1 MNEDELMRKF
11 SILRILFLTFLAHC
25 AQADKMQ
32 FDASKGLGTAIQVV
46 ATEVVNTPVSSQQN
60 SSTTSGGTGNSTFT
74 LGGNISGLVS
84 GSLTLANG
92 SDTVTILPS
101 SPGITGGAGTY
112 QFSTKL
118 NSGAS
123 YNVSISGFPNNLSCN
138 LYNNTGAISGNVTD
152 IDIYCFSV
160 VLTSSLTVVEGT
172 TNASTNFTLN
182 LSHPPGPNPSG
193 TVSISYPN
201 FPTNL
206 SVNSALPTT
215 LGTTAVN
222 RIVSGTNETG
232 TPDFADESEVITA
245 RVSQSIGSAT
255 NVSTTS
261 NITISDNDKRMY
273 MVNAGNGGTGNF
285 GGKAGADTL
294 CSSNK
299 PGGVSGTV
307 IALLGTSTRKPLP
320 SPSADWPLKPL
331 YTYYRTD
338 NTTVI
343 ATSNSASILPFSWS
357 NKVSSNSGVTA
368 AFACP
373 MGSNACGYIT
383 GMDNTWTVLLAQNC
397 SNWTSASASVDGM
410 TGWAGSVNSSAINYF
425 ASTCDALGSS
435 ANVICVEQ

>member
-1 MNEDELMRKF
+1 
-11 SILRILFLTFLAHC
+11 
-25 AQADKMQ
+25 MQ
-32 FDASKGLGTAIQVV
+32 LDASKGLGTVLQVV
-46 ATEVVNTPVSSQQN
+46 ATEVVNTPVSNQQN
-60 SSTTSGGTGNSTFT
+60 STATSGGTGTSTFNF
-74 LGGNISGLVS
+74 GGNVSGLVS
-84 GSLTLANG
+84 GSLTLTNG
-92 SDTVTILPS
+92 SSNVTILPT

-112 QFSTKL
+112 QFSTSL
-118 NSGAS
+118 SSGGT
-123 YNVSISGFPNNLSCN
+123 YNVSITGFPTNLSCN
-138 LYNNTGAISGNVTD
+138 IYNNTGTASANVTN
-152 IDIYCFSV
+152 IDVYCFSV
-160 VLTSSLTVVEGT
+160 VITSSLTVVEGT

-182 LSHPPGPNPSG
+182 LSHPPSPTPSS

-201 FPTNL
+201 FPANL

-222 RIVSGTNETG
+222 RIISGTNETG

-261 NITISDNDKRMY
+261 SVTINDNDKRIY
-273 MVNAGNGGTGNF
+273 MVNAGNGGTGNL

-320 SPSADWPLKPL
+320 TPTSDWPLKPL

-338 NTTVI
+338 NTTII
-343 ATSNSASILPFSWS
+343 ASSNSASILPFSWT
-357 NKVSSNSGVTA
+357 NKVSSNAGVTA

-373 MGSNACGYIT
+373 MGSNACGYVT
-383 GMDNTWTVLLAQNC
+383 GFDNTWALLSSQNC
-397 SNWTSASASVDGM
+397 SNWTSTSSSVDGM
-410 TGWAGSVNSSAINYF
+410 TGWAGSITSAAIAYF

>member
-1 MNEDELMRKF
+1 MRKRI
-11 SILRILFLTFLAHC
+11 ILMIIFLAASLFQC
-25 AQADKMQ
+25 AQANKMQ
-32 FDASKGLGTAIQVV
+32 FDASKSLGSVLQVI
-46 ATEVVNTPVSSQQN
+46 ATEVVNDVPVSTQQ
-60 SSTTSGGTGNSTFT
+60 SSGTGGSTNPTYTF
-74 LGGNISGLVS
+74 GGNVSGLVS

-101 SPGITGGAGTY
+101 SPGISGGAGTY

-123 YNVSISGFPNNLSCN
+123 YNVSITGFPTNLSCN
-138 LYNNTGAISGNVTD
+138 LYNNTGSALTNVVD
-152 IDIYCFSV
+152 IDVYCYSV
-160 VLTSSLTVVEGT
+160 VITSALTVVEGT
-172 TNASTNFTLN
+172 TNGSTNFTLN
-182 LSHPPGPNPSG
+182 LSHPPGPDPSSTV
-193 TVSISYPN
+193 TVSYPS
-201 FPTNL
+201 FPANL
-206 SVNSALPTT
+206 SVNSALPTS
-215 LGTTAVN
+215 LGTTTVN

-232 TPDFADESEVITA
+232 TPDFTDESEVITA
-245 RVSQSIGSAT
+245 RVAQSIGSAT

-261 NITISDNDKRMY
+261 DITISDNDKRMY

-320 SPSADWPLKPL
+320 TPSADWPLKPL

-343 ATSNSASILPFSWS
+343 ASSNSASILPFSWT

-397 SNWTSASASVDGM
+397 SNWTSSSASADGM

-425 ASTCDALGSS
+425 ASTCDTLGSS

>member
-1 MNEDELMRKF
+1 MRKLTLLTTTF
-11 SILRILFLTFLAHC
+11 FAFLVHC

-32 FDASKGLGTAIQVV
+32 LDASKGLGTVIQVV
-46 ATEVVNTPVSSQQN
+46 ATEVVNAPMSTQQSSG
-60 SSTTSGGTGNSTFT
+60 STSGGTSGSSGFNF
-74 LGGNISGLVS
+74 GGNVSGLVN
-84 GSLTLANG
+84 GSLTLTNG
-92 SDTVTILPS
+92 SDTVTVLPS

-112 QFSTKL
+112 QFSAKL
-118 NSGAS
+118 NNGAG
-123 YNVSISGFPNNLSCN
+123 YNVSITGFPTNLSCN
-138 LYNNTGAISGNVTD
+138 LYNNSGTASGNITN

-172 TNASTNFTLN
+172 TNSSTNFTLN
-182 LSHPPGPNPSG
+182 LSHPPGPNPSS
-193 TVSISYPN
+193 TVSVTYPN

-206 SVNSALPTT
+206 SVNSSLPTT
-215 LGTTAVN
+215 LGTTTVN

-232 TPDFADESEVITA
+232 TADFADESEVITA

-255 NVSTTS
+255 NISTTS

-320 SPSADWPLKPL
+320 TPSSDWPLKPL

-338 NTTVI
+338 NTTII
-343 ATSNSASILPFSWS
+343 ASSNSASILPFSWT
-357 NKVSSNSGVTA
+357 NKVSSNPGTTA
-368 AFACP
+368 AFACQI
-373 MGSNACGYIT
+373 GSNACGYIT

-397 SNWTSASASVDGM
+397 SNWTSSSASVDGM
-410 TGWAGSVNSSAINYF
+410 TGWAGSITSAAIDYF